1 MSVHTKIDKEGIY
14 FITFTCSSWLPLIE
28 LSQGYNTVYNFFRLP
43 LIVKGHTVL
52 AWYVIMPN
60 HLHLLLHYNG
70 GKSLN
75 TVIGN
80 GKRFMA
86 YEIVSLLEHGAK

>member
-14 FITFTCSSWLPLIE
+14 FITFCYGWLNR
-28 LSQGYNTVYNFFRLP
+28 Q
-43 LIVKGHTVL
+43 GHTVL
-52 AWYVIMPN
+52 TYVIMPN
-60 HLHLLLHYNG
+60 HLHLLLHYSG

-86 YEIVSLLEHGAK
+86 YEIVSLLEQKGEETLLKKLRLK

>member
-1 MSVHTKIDKEGIY
+1 
-14 FITFTCSSWLPLIE
+14 
-28 LSQGYNTVYNFFRLP
+28 
-43 LIVKGHTVL
+43 
-52 AWYVIMPN
+52 MPN
-60 HLHLLLHYNG
+60 HLHLLLHYSS

-86 YEIVSLLEHGAK
+86 YEIVNLLEQKGEQILLQKLQNEVKDKDRSRGKKHEVWMALM